1 MKPQHNVGGQAIIE
15 GIMMRS
21 PHSLAIAIRRASG
34 EIVVTE
40 RPWEA
45 IWSRLKF
52 LRLPFIRGSV
62 VLIEALVN
70 GIQALYFSAHH
81 AMLDEEERLRRE
93 ENGEE
98 GAEPETPLNPDELDD
113 KDGAVSRWAL
123 YGTIV
128 LSLGLGFALFKG
140 LPHLLTTFVGLQ
152 TDQVLFHVIDGL
164 IKITLFIGYILLV
177 ARLPDMRRVFQYH
190 GAEHKSIYAY
200 ENGEDLTVEN
210 ARKYTT
216 LHPRCGTSFILIV
229 LLSSIFIFMVVFPFL
244 PRFHP
249 HWFVNA
255 LLQVAVKLPLMLP
268 IAGLAY
274 EFQRFSSRHM
284 DHWLIRLATKP
295 GLWMQLI
302 TTKEPDDSQLE
313 IALVALRKALW
324 RESVGVDDLYDKERK
339 IEVYRNLAETGF

>member
-1 MKPQHNVGGQAIIE
+1 MKSQHNVGGQAIIE

-40 RPWEA
+40 RPWES

-52 LRLPFIRGSV
+52 LRLPFLRGSI

-81 AMLDEEERLRRE
+81 AMLDEEERIQRE

-98 GAEPETPLNPDELDD
+98 NAEASAPLDPDNLDD

-140 LPHLLTTFVGLQ
+140 LPHLLTTFTGLQ
-152 TDQVLFHVIDGL
+152 TDQVLFHVLDGA
-164 IKITLFIGYILLV
+164 IKLALFIGYILLV
-177 ARLPDMRRVFQYH
+177 ARLPDMKRIFQYH

-200 ENGEDLTVEN
+200 ENDEELTVEN

-229 LLSSIFIFMVVFPFL
+229 LLSSIFIFMIVFPFL

-255 LLQVAVKLPLMLP
+255 LMQVAIKLPLMLP

-274 EFQRFSSRHM
+274 EFQRWSSRHM
-284 DHWLIRLATKP
+284 DHWLIRIATKP
-295 GLWMQLI
+295 GLWMQKI
-302 TTKEPDDSQLE
+302 TTQEPDDEQLE
-313 IALVALRKALW
+313 VALVALRKALW
-324 RESVGVDDLYDKERK
+324 RETVGLDDLNDGKGK
-339 IEVYRNLAETGF
+339 IEVYGSLAEVGF